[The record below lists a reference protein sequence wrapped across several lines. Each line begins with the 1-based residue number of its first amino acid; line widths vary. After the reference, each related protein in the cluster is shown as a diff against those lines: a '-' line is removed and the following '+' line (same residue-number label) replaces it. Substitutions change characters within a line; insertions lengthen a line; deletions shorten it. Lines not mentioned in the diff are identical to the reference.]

1 MPSDDI
7 EDSASDS
14 DTDTDEEYDTQ
25 IRAIQGNRKITN
37 VDELYRVQRG
47 VCRITS
53 IPFGEG
59 IYAPAVVPRRTRKPL
74 ANDNAMLVLSIVQEM
89 HSARPD
95 LSWRL
100 FASLLH
106 TLGERAE
113 I

>member
-1 MPSDDI
+1 MPSDEI

-53 IPFGEG
+53 IPFGEH
-59 IYAPAVVPRRTRKPL
+59 YAPAVVPRRTRKPL

-89 HSARPD
+89 HSVRPD
-95 LSWRL
+95 LS
-100 FASLLH
+100 
-106 TLGERAE
+106 
-113 I
+113 